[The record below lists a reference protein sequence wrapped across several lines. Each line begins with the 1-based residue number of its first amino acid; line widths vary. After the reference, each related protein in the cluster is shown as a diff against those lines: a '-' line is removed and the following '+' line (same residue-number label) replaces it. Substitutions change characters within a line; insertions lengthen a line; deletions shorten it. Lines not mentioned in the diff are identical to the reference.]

1 VGLIGAGTVAGALIG
16 GFVGALWGE
25 AEARQETGI
34 EKNGGAENFDTS
46 GSIHTRFPANSTTR
60 VRISSD

>member
-1 VGLIGAGTVAGALIG
+1 VAGALIG

-34 EKNGGAENFDTS
+34 EKNGGAENFDPDFDSSFCNILESFNLSLGFVTTS
-46 GSIHTRFPANSTTR
+46 YVTS
-60 VRISSD
+60 

>member
-1 VGLIGAGTVAGALIG
+1 VAGALIG

-25 AEARQETGI
+25 GEARQETGI

-46 GSIHTRFPANSTTR
+46 GSIHTGFFANSTTQ